1 MHTARIDLLLEY
13 DVTHP
18 AHFLFNIEA
27 AFNPFHR
34 VISERLT
41 ISPSVKVR
49 NFTDER
55 CGNRF
60 VRLDAP
66 KGLLTV
72 NYHADVELMMPAVP
86 LYLDEALVTNVPDDA
101 LRYLLPSRYCGSDV
115 LSRAAQ
121 QLFGDLPHGLSRVR
135 AIEAW
140 IFESVQYL
148 PGSSNSLTT
157 AQDIFIQ
164 RMGVCRDFAHLGIAF
179 CRALNIPAR
188 LVVGYV
194 NFEDPPQDFHA
205 LFEAWLDN
213 QWVLFDATRL
223 APTERL
229 VRVGTGRDAK
239 DVAFATIF
247 GGVQMVRKELR
258 VLEGD
263 TPAGGLREAIS
274 AELSESSAATF

>member
-1 MHTARIDLLLEY
+1 MHTASIDLLLEY
-13 DVTHP
+13 DVTRP
-18 AHFLFNIEA
+18 AHFLFNVEA
-27 AFNPFHR
+27 AFDSCHR
-34 VISERLT
+34 VVSERLS
-41 ISPSVKVR
+41 IAPSVKVR
-49 NFTDER
+49 TFTDER

-66 KGLLTV
+66 KGLLTLS
-72 NYHADVELMMPAVP
+72 YHADVELMPTPVP
-86 LYLDEALVTNVPDDA
+86 LYLDEALVTSVPDDA
-101 LRYLLPSRYCGSDV
+101 LRYLFPSRYCESDL

-121 QLFGDLPHGLSRVR
+121 QLFGNLPHGLSRVR

-148 PGSSNSLTT
+148 PGSSNSTTT
-157 AQDIFIQ
+157 AQDVFIQ
-164 RMGVCRDFAHLGIAF
+164 RMGVCRDFAHLGVTF

-205 LFEAWLDN
+205 LFEAWLDDR
-213 QWVLFDATRL
+213 WVLFDATRL
-223 APTERL
+223 APTDRL

-263 TPAGGLREAIS
+263 KPDAAPMEAVQS
-274 AELSESSAATF
+274 FLAAA

>member
-1 MHTARIDLLLEY
+1 MHTASIDLLLEY

-18 AHFLFNIEA
+18 AHFLFNVEA
-27 AFNPFHR
+27 AFGHCHR
-34 VISERLT
+34 VVSERLS
-41 ISPSVKVR
+41 IAPSVKVR
-49 NFTDER
+49 TFTDER

-66 KGLLTV
+66 KGLLTLS
-72 NYHADVELMMPAVP
+72 YHADVELIPTPVP
-86 LYLDEALVTNVPDDA
+86 VYLGEALVTSVPDDA
-101 LRYLLPSRYCGSDV
+101 LRYLFPSRYCESDL

-121 QLFGDLPHGLSRVR
+121 QLFGDLPLGLSRVR
-135 AIEAW
+135 AIEQW

-148 PGSSNSLTT
+148 PGSSNSTTT

-164 RMGVCRDFAHLGIAF
+164 RMGVCRDFAHLGVAF

-205 LFEAWLDN
+205 LFEAWLDDR
-213 QWVLFDATRL
+213 WVLFDATRL

-263 TPAGGLREAIS
+263 KPD
-274 AELSESSAATF
+274 AAPMQAAQTFLAAA

>member
-1 MHTARIDLLLEY
+1 MHTASIDLLLEY

-27 AFNPFHR
+27 AFDPFHR
-34 VISERLT
+34 VTSERLS
-41 ISPSVKVR
+41 IAPSVKVR
-49 NFTDER
+49 SFTDER

-60 VRLDAP
+60 IRLDAP

-72 NYHADVELMMPAVP
+72 NYHADVELMMPPVP

-205 LFEAWLDN
+205 LFEAWLGN

-247 GGVQMVRKELR
+247 GGVQMVRKELQ

-263 TPAGGLREAIS
+263 TLPSAPREAGV
-274 AELSESSAATF
+274 ESPVATC

>member
-1 MHTARIDLLLEY
+1 MHTASIDLLLEY

-27 AFNPFHR
+27 AFDPCHR
-34 VISERLT
+34 VTSERLS
-41 ISPSVKVR
+41 IAPSVKVR
-49 NFTDER
+49 SFTDER

-60 VRLDAP
+60 IRLDAP

-72 NYHADVELMMPAVP
+72 KYHVDVELMMPPVA

-205 LFEAWLDN
+205 LFEAWLGN

-263 TPAGGLREAIS
+263 TPAGGLREANF
-274 AELSESSAATF
+274 ELPVATL

>member
-1 MHTARIDLLLEY
+1 MHTASIDLLLEY

-27 AFNPFHR
+27 AFDPFHR
-34 VISERLT
+34 VTSERLS
-41 ISPSVKVR
+41 IAPSVKVR
-49 NFTDER
+49 SFTDER

-60 VRLDAP
+60 IRLDAP

-72 NYHADVELMMPAVP
+72 NYHVDVELMMPPVA

-205 LFEAWLDN
+205 LFEAWLGN

-263 TPAGGLREAIS
+263 TPASGLHEANFV
-274 AELSESSAATF
+274 EQPVATF